1 MKVIYKAFDGAE
13 FDNEPACL
21 EYERTIKGND
31 VVMMDCSENIVTNT
45 DCAAVVWLKD
55 EDSAEVFHSMA
66 REIGDE
72 AAAYTIPKKECGL
85 FFWDEYNEKYIWVP
99 NDSLNYLNALRE
111 KVRARG
117 EKV

>member
-1 MKVIYKAFDGAE
+1 MKIVYRAFDGAE

-21 EYERTIKGND
+21 EYEQAMKGNN

-45 DCAAVVWLKD
+45 ECAAVVWLKD

-66 REIGDE
+66 KENGDE

-85 FFWDEYNEKYIWVP
+85 FFWDEYGEKYVWIP
-99 NDSLNYLNALRE
+99 SESLNHLNALRE
-111 KVRARG
+111 EVRARG
-117 EKV
+117 EQV